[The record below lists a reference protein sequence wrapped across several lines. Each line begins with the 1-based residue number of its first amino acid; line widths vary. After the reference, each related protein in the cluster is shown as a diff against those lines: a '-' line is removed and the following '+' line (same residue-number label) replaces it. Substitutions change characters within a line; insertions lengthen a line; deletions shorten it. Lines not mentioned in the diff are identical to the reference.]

1 MLQRFAPPI
10 QAPIAAAFGSM
21 TSNATVKST
30 DNIANTFPVVKASSG
45 ADQDTGSAST
55 SVQKCN
61 TEEQQ
66 RGRKKEEQQSEKKH
80 AVGVGWAENV
90 ASMNAENT

>member
-1 MLQRFAPPI
+1 MLRRRAPVI

-45 ADQDTGSAST
+45 ADQDTGSESARM
-55 SVQKCN
+55 QKYKIRGKGRQKY
-61 TEEQQ
+61 QQ
-66 RGRKKEEQQSEKKH
+66 R
-80 AVGVGWAENV
+80 
-90 ASMNAENT
+90 